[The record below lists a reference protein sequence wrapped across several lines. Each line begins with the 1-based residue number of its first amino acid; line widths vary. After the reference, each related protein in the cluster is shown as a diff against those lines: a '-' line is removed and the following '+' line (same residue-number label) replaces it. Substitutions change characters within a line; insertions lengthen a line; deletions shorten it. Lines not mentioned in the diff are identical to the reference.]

1 MLRLL
6 WNRMSKEEKGFTLVE
21 LLVVIVILGV
31 LAGIGIPTY
40 RGFIDRSH
48 EAATLAELQAVSMAI
63 KFYFIEHD
71 DKPFDLSELGRY
83 LGDKD
88 FAYDSSEDKYLY
100 LDYSLTVE
108 SGQEYIIAETKN
120 PKRKNAWIIVED
132 IYIEEDDGT
141 DVKKHHRGDIVFNE
155 PSITTNNKG

>member
-40 RGFIDRSH
+40 RGFIDRSY

-63 KFYFIEHD
+63 KYYFMEHGEGS
-71 DKPFDLSELGRY
+71 FDLSELGTY
-83 LGDKD
+83 LDDADIVDDGEGGK
-88 FAYDSSEDKYLY
+88 KVKY
-100 LDYSLTVE
+100 LDYTLEEV
-108 SGQEYIIAETKN
+108 SGQDYISATPSE
-120 PKRKNAWIIVED
+120 PKRKSAQ
-132 IYIEEDDGT
+132 IYINDSGDNR
-141 DVKKHHRGDIVFNE
+141 RGDIVIVD
-155 PSITTNNKG
+155 PSGS

>member
-31 LAGIGIPTY
+31 LAGIGVPTY

-63 KFYFIEHD
+63 KYYFIEHGEGSF
-71 DKPFDLSELGRY
+71 KLSELERY
-83 LGDKD
+83 LGED
-88 FAYDSSEDKYLY
+88 FAVDEDDQSGETYLY

-108 SGQEYIIAETKN
+108 SGQEYIIAETDA
-120 PKRKNAWIIVED
+120 PKRKDAWIYIKD
-132 IYIEEDDGT
+132 IGDDIR
-141 DVKKHHRGDIVFNE
+141 RGDIVFDN
-155 PSITTNNKG
+155 PSPTPGD

>member
-1 MLRLL
+1 
-6 WNRMSKEEKGFTLVE
+6 MSKEEKGFTLVE

-40 RGFIDRSH
+40 RGFIERSH

-63 KFYFIEHD
+63 KYYFMEHGEELS
-71 DKPFDLSELGRY
+71 DLSKLGRY
-83 LGDKD
+83 LGEDFKD
-88 FAYDSSEDKYLY
+88 GKYLV
-100 LDYSLTVE
+100 YSLTLE
-108 SGQEYIIAETKN
+108 SEQGYISATTSD

-132 IYIEEDDGT
+132 IYIKGDDGT

-155 PSITTNNKG
+155 PSITTNNQG

>member
-31 LAGIGIPTY
+31 LAGIGVPTY
-40 RGFIDRSH
+40 RGFIDRSY

-63 KFYFIEHD
+63 KYYFIEHGEGSF
-71 DKPFDLSELGRY
+71 KLSELERY
-83 LGDKD
+83 LGED
-88 FAYDSSEDKYLY
+88 FAVDEDDESKGEY

-108 SGQEYIIAETKN
+108 SGQEYIIAETDA
-120 PKRKNAWIIVED
+120 PKRSKKAW
-132 IYIEEDDGT
+132 IYIEDIENNDIR
-141 DVKKHHRGDIVFNE
+141 RGDIVFDN
-155 PSITTNNKG
+155 PNPTQ

>member
-40 RGFIDRSH
+40 RGFIERSH

-63 KFYFIEHD
+63 KFYFIEPEHD
-71 DKPFDLSELGRY
+71 NESFDLSKLERY

-88 FAYDSSEDKYLY
+88 FTVDDNKSKGEYLGY
-100 LDYSLTVE
+100 TLTVE
-108 SGQEYIIAETKN
+108 SGQYISAK
-120 PKRKNAWIIVED
+120 PPSDSKRKDAWI
-132 IYIEEDDGT
+132 YINDTDDKT
-141 DVKKHHRGDIVFNE
+141 HRRGDIVFKD
-155 PSITTNNKG
+155 PSSTS

>member
-31 LAGIGIPTY
+31 LAGIGVPTY

-63 KFYFIEHD
+63 KYYFIEHGEGSFEED
-71 DKPFDLSELGRY
+71 DEESFNLSKLGRY
-83 LGDKD
+83 LGEDFKD
-88 FAYDSSEDKYLY
+88 GKYLVYSLTWESGQDYISAETSEPKRKSARIYINDTDDNKYRRGDIEIVDSSE
-100 LDYSLTVE
+100 
-108 SGQEYIIAETKN
+108 
-120 PKRKNAWIIVED
+120 
-132 IYIEEDDGT
+132 
-141 DVKKHHRGDIVFNE
+141 
-155 PSITTNNKG
+155 

>member
-31 LAGIGIPTY
+31 LAGIGVPTY

-63 KFYFIEHD
+63 KFYFMEHD
-71 DKPFDLSELGRY
+71 EELSDLSKLRRY
-83 LGDKD
+83 LGDED
-88 FAYDSSEDKYLY
+88 FTVDDTGVVKY
-100 LDYSLTVE
+100 LDYTLTVE
-108 SGQEYIIAETKN
+108 SEQEQEYIIAKTDN
-120 PKRKNAWIIVED
+120 SKRKSAR
-132 IYIEEDDGT
+132 IYIDESR
-141 DVKKHHRGDIVFNE
+141 RGEIEIKD
-155 PSITTNNKG
+155 PSEAT